1 MLRSRLN
8 LLFNS
13 PGTLNPYL
21 SKNKDIMHILVI
33 EDEVRVAVPIKKG
46 LEELGFSTTI
56 AADGTTGMR
65 MALSGSFDLI
75 VTDIMLPGING
86 IELCRSIRKEMP
98 DTPIIMLTA
107 LGTTD
112 DKIEGFDSGANDYL
126 VKPFDFREL
135 YVRIRELLKRA
146 HAAGGTT
153 KKTLLSAGSLEM
165 NLRTMI
171 VKRGDR
177 EINLTR
183 KEFKLLEYMLSNQG
197 RVLTRAEIA
206 ENVWETAF
214 DTGTNFVDV
223 YINYL
228 RKKIDKGFD
237 KKLIHTRPG
246 IGFILKEQV

>member
-1 MLRSRLN
+1 MR
-8 LLFNS
+8 
-13 PGTLNPYL
+13 
-21 SKNKDIMHILVI
+21 ILVI
-33 EDEVRVAVPIKKG
+33 EDEERVALPVKRG
-46 LEELGFSTTI
+46 LEELGYTTTV

-65 MALSGSFDLI
+65 MALSGSFDLVI
-75 VTDIMLPGING
+75 TDILLPGTNG
-86 IELCRSIRKEMP
+86 IELCRSIRRELP
-98 DTPIIMLTA
+98 DIPIIMLTA

-112 DKIEGFDSGANDYL
+112 EKVEGFDSGANDYL

-135 YVRIRELLKRA
+135 YVRIRELLKRG
-146 HAAGGTT
+146 HAAAGMT
-153 KKTLLSAGSLEM
+153 KKILLSAGSLEM
-165 NLRTMI
+165 NIRTMI
-171 VKRGDR
+171 VKRGDQ

-183 KEFKLLEYMLSNQG
+183 KEFKLLEYMLNNQG
-197 RVLTRAEIA
+197 RVLTRGEIA

-228 RKKIDKGFD
+228 RKKIDKGFE